1 MCWCSDDAVAVDKYV
16 SLSASAIEQLS
27 ATLKSQTASKAQTE
41 LDLSTAKSDREG
53 AQGDIEEATVLRN
66 KENAA
71 YAATKADM
79 ETNIAAMG
87 KAIPALESG
96 MGGAALLQMPGGDRL
111 KKIVESYPN
120 VDPQDRRNTIAFF

>member
-1 MCWCSDDAVAVDKYV
+1 MV
-16 SLSASAIEQLS
+16 QLS
-27 ATLKSQTASKAQTE
+27 AMEKASVAAKAQTAQ
-41 LDLSTAKSDREG
+41 DLIDHKSDREG

-71 YAATKADM
+71 YTATKADM

-96 MGGAALLQMPGGDRL
+96 MGGAALLQVPGVGGLR
-111 KKIVESYPN
+111 KIIDSCSKI
-120 VDPQDRRNTIAFF
+120 DAMDRRDALAFLEG